1 VRVCVHLFARYR
13 EAAGR
18 ERLEV
23 DLPEDGTV
31 ETAWSAVVDRHPQLR
46 PYRPYTL
53 FAVGHDYVAP
63 DHRLQPGDELCLFPP
78 VSGGSTSEGASTAPS
93 EPSPEDSV
101 ARAKPAREAADTYSV
116 VEHPL
121 SPDAI
126 AAAVDHPGA
135 GGVVIFSGVV
145 RNETGGRP
153 VKFLE
158 YEAHAPMAEAKMRE
172 IGEAVRARWPGV
184 KRVAMHHRVGRLEI
198 GEPSVLIAVSAAHRQ
213 EAFEAGRYA
222 IDTLKRTVPVWKKE
236 HFEDGEVWVGLQGG

>member
-1 VRVCVHLFARYR
+1 MRVGVRLFARYR

-23 DLPEDGTV
+23 DLPEGGTV
-31 ETAWSAVVDRHPQLR
+31 ETAWSAVVDRHPALS
-46 PYRPYTL
+46 PYRPFTL
-53 FAVGHDYVAP
+53 FAVGNEYV
-63 DHRLQPGDELCLFPP
+63 DSRHRLSPNDELCLFPP
-78 VSGGSTSEGASTAPS
+78 VSGGSGG
-93 EPSPEDSV
+93 DV
-101 ARAKPAREAADTYSV
+101 YRV
-116 VEHPL
+116 VGETL

-126 AAAVDHPGA
+126 AAEVDDPGA
-135 GGVVIFSGVV
+135 GGIVIFSGVV

-172 IGEAVRARWPGV
+172 IGVTVHARWTGV
-184 KRVAMHHRVGRLEI
+184 KRVALLHRIGRLEI
-198 GEPSVLIAVSAAHRQ
+198 GESSVLIAVSAAHRQ
-213 EAFEAGRYA
+213 DAFEACRYA